1 VAVPFA
7 TTVFPAD
14 TCTSARVVLG
24 QEQITGFF
32 LYFFFSRQKKQLTR
46 FLAIRVNLPMYVR
59 RIEYGTVLYVI
70 IQTKSSVAS
79 VDEVPMK
86 LISCY
91 GAAGN

>member
-1 VAVPFA
+1 M
-7 TTVFPAD
+7 
-14 TCTSARVVLG
+14 
-24 QEQITGFF
+24 
-32 LYFFFSRQKKQLTR
+32 
-46 FLAIRVNLPMYVR
+46 RVNLPMYVR

-70 IQTKSSVAS
+70 MQTKSSVTS